1 MRRVRRNRVPGILAL
16 VLAAQALATVPAFGA
31 QSVFDP
37 DRNVWTIGNGWL
49 QAVLGLTPDGYFLIQ
64 SLADLQSGDV
74 WTASPNRPASPIDIE
89 TDSDPFNAQR
99 PFQLVDQYTRKIDP
113 NGLRQYIVLQ
123 DSTGAAQITVIL
135 DIYENQPVLR
145 VLDASGT
152 EAEVYSGAG
161 GRQCGWVALRDS
173 ATRGLFA
180 SSACFP
186 TRWTQGHQAEETAA
200 VQW

>member
-113 NGLRQYIVLQ
+113 NGLRQ
-123 DSTGAAQITVIL
+123 
-135 DIYENQPVLR
+135 
-145 VLDASGT
+145 
-152 EAEVYSGAG
+152 
-161 GRQCGWVALRDS
+161 CGWVALRDS

-180 SSACFP
+180 GSACFP